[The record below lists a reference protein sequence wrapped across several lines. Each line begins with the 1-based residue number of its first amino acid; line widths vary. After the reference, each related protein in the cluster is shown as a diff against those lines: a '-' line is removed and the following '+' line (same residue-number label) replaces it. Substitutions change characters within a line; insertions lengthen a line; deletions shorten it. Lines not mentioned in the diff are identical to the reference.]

1 LTIAP
6 VSLGATSS
14 EELIGRLAEIPGMVA
29 PASPGYYRTLLASAG
44 IAPSFKQDMLISL
57 VNRPIGRRAIGFA
70 RSTQALARR
79 IAKHR

>member
-1 LTIAP
+1 
-6 VSLGATSS
+6 
-14 EELIGRLAEIPGMVA
+14 MVA